1 MKQGTNP
8 TKIAFVGIVCSLF
21 ISAAVGI
28 FVILIGDFDETEI
41 KILLTAGSLAG
52 LSILAL
58 PSLFH
63 LERNQ
68 YITIARVGI
77 LTAIVG
83 FLAVQLVIWS
93 EGDIGGEFFWKTVVT
108 IGVLAFSTNHVLSL
122 FMARVEKSI
131 IAASRWVTVVAIA
144 TVAIFI
150 LYVIWMDEVP
160 EQTIRIFASVVVLD
174 ALGTIAFPIIVRLS
188 KIK

>member
-1 MKQGTNP
+1 MKPGRNP
-8 TKIAFVGIVCSLF
+8 TKIAFAGIICSLF
-21 ISAAVGI
+21 ISAIVGI

-52 LSILAL
+52 LSILGL

-63 LERNQ
+63 IERNQ
-68 YITIARVGI
+68 YLIIARVGI
-77 LTAIVG
+77 LTAVTG
-83 FLAVQLVIWS
+83 FLAIQLLIWS
-93 EGDIGGEFFWKTVVT
+93 QGDIGGEVFWKTVAT

-122 FMARVEKSI
+122 FMARVEKSLV
-131 IAASRWVTVVAIA
+131 AASRWVTVMAIL
-144 TVAIFI
+144 TVATFI
-150 LYVIWMDEVP
+150 MYVVWMDEVP